1 MKIQNKHTG
10 MYFEKKP
17 LKEYVEHQQNPSNI
31 AVAQILERISLQELK
46 QFSRPWYISE
56 LGAGART
63 DRYNL
68 LFNEL
73 LKEPKG
79 QIDWVDFSPLMIELA
94 KKYLQQNPEM
104 KQVINFVENDAFN
117 YLQQLE
123 NNKLNIA
130 IMKYSFD
137 HIKDPKT
144 LFTLLAQKIMP
155 NGSFVSDL
163 SITDE
168 LKSHSTNVRYTYN
181 GKEVPYGKTIELRDG
196 DKFGL
201 KFFKE
206 SGNPEGGTIPGAEI
220 TKYYYSKKTIERL
233 AKKQGFEVFIGDWK
247 NYAINKQGI
256 NKDQDI
262 LVLKKK

>member
-123 NNKLNIA
+123 N
-130 IMKYSFD
+130 
-137 HIKDPKT
+137 
-144 LFTLLAQKIMP
+144 
-155 NGSFVSDL
+155 
-163 SITDE
+163 
-168 LKSHSTNVRYTYN
+168 
-181 GKEVPYGKTIELRDG
+181 
-196 DKFGL
+196 
-201 KFFKE
+201 
-206 SGNPEGGTIPGAEI
+206 